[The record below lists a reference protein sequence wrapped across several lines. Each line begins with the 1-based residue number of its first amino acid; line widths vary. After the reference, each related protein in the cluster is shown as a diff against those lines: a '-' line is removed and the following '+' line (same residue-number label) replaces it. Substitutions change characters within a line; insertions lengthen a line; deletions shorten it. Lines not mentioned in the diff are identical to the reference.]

1 MARRRQIG
9 REAAGSIQEGCG
21 VSKITSRLRAAIGAL
36 GILACASPVAAQT
49 HLNRG
54 HMRVAAQWVDRNQ
67 SVRQPLRWRRAAE
80 WRRGGMGWRRGYAV
94 GYGWRGPAFRRPLM
108 RREMMFRHVR
118 PRVMLQRRLR
128 HRPRA
133 GGRYGIG

>member
-9 REAAGSIQEGCG
+9 REAVGSIQEGCG

-49 HLNRG
+49 HPNRG

-67 SVRQPLRWRRAAE
+67 GVRQPLRWRRAEE
-80 WRRGGMGWRRGYAV
+80 WRMGGMGWRRGYAV
-94 GYGWRGPAFRRPLM
+94 GYGWRGPAYRRPLM
-108 RREMMFRHVR
+108 RRAMAVRFIR
-118 PRVMLQRRLR
+118 PRRVVRR
-128 HRPRA
+128 RA
-133 GGRYGIG
+133 WRRGWTGWRYGVG